1 MVAVSAEEIKE
12 MRARNAEYV
21 RHRMR
26 IPITD
31 EQYLLW
37 DDILTNY
44 YDEAL
49 EVYQSLLAQNYYQRR
64 NRCYDP
70 GLLRGK
76 LTLKVDDKRTY
87 AHRFTYVIRVSLPLS
102 SKQVIR
108 HQCANERCL
117 NAAHIEVGDQAQNF
131 QDLLAARAYGV
142 RWDLL
147 PRSALETIK

>member
-49 EVYQSLLAQNYYQRR
+49 EVYQSLLAQTYYQRR

-70 GLLRGK
+70 GLSRGK
-76 LTLKVDDKRTY
+76 LTLKVDDK
-87 AHRFTYVIRVSLPLS
+87 
-102 SKQVIR
+102 
-108 HQCANERCL
+108 
-117 NAAHIEVGDQAQNF
+117 
-131 QDLLAARAYGV
+131 
-142 RWDLL
+142 
-147 PRSALETIK
+147 

>member
-49 EVYQSLLAQNYYQRR
+49 EVYQSLLA
-64 NRCYDP
+64 
-70 GLLRGK
+70 
-76 LTLKVDDKRTY
+76 
-87 AHRFTYVIRVSLPLS
+87 
-102 SKQVIR
+102 
-108 HQCANERCL
+108 
-117 NAAHIEVGDQAQNF
+117 
-131 QDLLAARAYGV
+131 
-142 RWDLL
+142 
-147 PRSALETIK
+147 

>member
-44 YDEAL
+44 YEEAL
-49 EVYQSLLAQNYYQRR
+49 EVYQSLLSQTYYQRR

-70 GLLRGK
+70 GLSRGK

-117 NAAHIEVGDQAQNF
+117 NAAHI
-131 QDLLAARAYGV
+131 
-142 RWDLL
+142 
-147 PRSALETIK
+147 